1 MRKATAFFL
10 AILMIALTA
19 CTGNTKMPVE
29 SGVSDSMTIGGT
41 DDMLGTTPPIRRNR
55 NDLSHTKHEPCGIG
69 LYIRGSG

>member
-1 MRKATAFFL
+1 MMRKATAFFL

-41 DDMLGTTPPIRRNR
+41 DDMLDTTPPSKKPKRPIP
-55 NDLSHTKHEPCGIG
+55 HQA
-69 LYIRGSG
+69 